1 MLVEKS
7 YWDGDEWNDTEGLTN
22 GERIAYYILSFNDI
36 VLIEELGRLHIWD
49 KGVFIIL
56 KDITINFR
64 IKMAMDV
71 LNEGLKDKN
80 RIKYSITLRNEVVLH
95 LGHNI
100 LSLECF
106 DQHIQIVNCKNGLID
121 LLDFGELIPHFPYGD
136 HYLSLIQIPIIYNKD
151 ARCPVINKFLIDV
164 FGADRIAFIYEILS
178 YLLYR
183 SNKLQKAFIFF
194 GEASSGKTT
203 FIEMIREFLG
213 EENTQSVSL
222 QNLNKPFQ
230 KSHLRG
236 KLANIYDDLPIKK
249 LTYIANFKEA
259 VTNKTL
265 RGQIK
270 FVQELVRWSNFCKQ
284 IFTCNNLPE
293 APEIVGDEFWRRIII
308 IHCTNFFNNG
318 KKDFNIGDKI
328 TTVEELSGLLNCCI
342 FHFKHLIARKHF
354 VDRFDNIDT
363 VKGIWQININPLKLF
378 LDTNCSLI
386 ETEREETHF
395 FRSQVNAFRKEKNA
409 MPISQNLISRKLKD
423 LGITQVKKGSKGNQ
437 KRYYK
442 GIKIKTVHLDGKIN
456 LDKILVGV
464 DNPTLPK
471 KVLDTFGDEIKF

>member
-1 MLVEKS
+1 MGGETQIIDIAKVIVEYWRERNSILV
-7 YWDGDEWNDTEGLTN
+7 
-22 GERIAYYILSFNDI
+22 
-36 VLIEELGRLHIWD
+36 IEETGQIVIYKKGIHIPFPDTQIKNWINGYLNDPLENEAKDDEFLDVKFTTTLLHQVKNRLHSQISKLD
-49 KGVFIIL
+49 
-56 KDITINFR
+56 
-64 IKMAMDV
+64 
-71 LNEGLKDKN
+71 E
-80 RIKYSITLRNEVVLH
+80 
-95 LGHNI
+95 
-100 LSLECF
+100 F
-106 DQHIQIVNCKNGLID
+106 DRFEWRVNCLNGYID
-121 LLDFGELIPHFPYGD
+121 LRDGSFRPHIDFDKTP
-136 HYLSLIQIPIIYNKD
+136 YLSLIQIPIEYDKE
-151 ARCPVINKFLIDV
+151 ALCPMINKFLIDV
-164 FGADRIAFIYEILS
+164 FGVDRIAFIYEILA

-183 SNKLQKAFIFF
+183 SNKLHKAFIFF

-213 EENTQSVSL
+213 EDNTQAVSL
-222 QNLNKPFQ
+222 QNLDKPFQ

-270 FVQELVRWSNFCKQ
+270 FIQELVKWPNFCKQ

-293 APEIVGDEFWRRIII
+293 APDKVGDEFWRRIIL
-308 IHCTNFFNNG
+308 IHCTNFFDNG
-318 KKDFNIGDKI
+318 IKDFDIGDKI
-328 TTVEELSGLLNCCI
+328 TDPKELSGLLNCCI
-342 FHFKHLIARKHF
+342 FHFKHLMARKHF

-395 FRSQVNAFRKEKNA
+395 FRSQVNVFRKERNA
-409 MPISQNLISRKLKD
+409 MPISLNLIGRRLKD
-423 LGITQVKKGSKGNQ
+423 LGITQVKKGPKGNQ
-437 KRYYK
+437 KKYYK
-442 GIKIKTVHLDGKIN
+442 GIKINTVHLDGRIN

-471 KVLDTFGDEIKF
+471 KVLDTLGEEIKF